1 MKKIS
6 LTILS
11 VIFTVISFA
20 QDEEGE
26 KGFKKENLF
35 TGGNVTLSFFNG
47 TTILGA
53 SPIFGYRIANWVDA
67 GIVFN
72 YIYSGQRD
80 VQEFDDKVR
89 QSVYGGG
96 VFTRIYPV
104 PFLFIQGQF
113 EHNFTKLK
121 YIPAPGSIQYQPY
134 KETVD
139 ANSFL
144 VGAGYT
150 QGRGPGSNTFY
161 YLSVLVDIIKDQ
173 NSPYVELAYN
183 GNTGSYRVRAVPII
197 RAGINIGLF
206 EGRGG
211 RRR

>member
-11 VIFTVISFA
+11 AFVAISLLA
-20 QDEEGE
+20 QGDDEE

-53 SPIFGYRIANWVDA
+53 SPIFGYKIANWVDA
-67 GIVFN
+67 GVVFN

-80 VQEFDDKVR
+80 FKEFDDKVR
-89 QSVYGGG
+89 QYVYGGG
-96 VFTRIYPV
+96 LFTRIYPV
-104 PFLFIQGQF
+104 NFLFVQAQF
-113 EHNFTKLK
+113 EHNFTKFK
-121 YIPAPGSIQYQPY
+121 YIPAPGSLFYLPY

-161 YLSVLVDIIKDQ
+161 YVSVLFDVIKDQ
-173 NSPYVELAYN
+173 NSPYVDLVYN
-183 GNTGSYRVRAVPII
+183 PNTGNYSVRAVPII

-206 EGRGG
+206 EGGG
-211 RRR
+211 RRRR